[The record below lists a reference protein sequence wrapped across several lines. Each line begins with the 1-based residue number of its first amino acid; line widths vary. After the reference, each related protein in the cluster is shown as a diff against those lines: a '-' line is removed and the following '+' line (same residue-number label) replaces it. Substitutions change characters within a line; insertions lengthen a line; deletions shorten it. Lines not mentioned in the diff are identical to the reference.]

1 MAVSSGKVS
10 CENGLNFDVNKQ
22 LEQIE
27 AFTREQQQEV
37 QAMIAKSQAQFKV
50 SDPEESVEKI
60 ETEVNSMLSNVE
72 GLLEQEMGKIN
83 QQLQQLLPNE

>member
-1 MAVSSGKVS
+1 MSSGKVS

>member
-1 MAVSSGKVS
+1 MSNEKVGS
-10 CENGLNFDVNKQ
+10 ENALNFDVNKQ

>member
-1 MAVSSGKVS
+1 MSNEKMGS
-10 CENGLNFDVNKQ
+10 ENALNFDVNKQ

-83 QQLQQLLPNE
+83 QQLQQLLPSE

>member
-1 MAVSSGKVS
+1 MSSEKVGS
-10 CENGLNFDVNKQ
+10 ENALNFDVNKQ

-83 QQLQQLLPNE
+83 QQLQQLLPSE

>member
-1 MAVSSGKVS
+1 MSSEKVGS
-10 CENGLNFDVNKQ
+10 KNALNFDVNKQ